1 MARLLRDCNR
11 RERSGRDEQPGL
23 VREEV
28 VALIRERERVE
39 EALYGKRSQ
48 EAPGVTRGKWRCVRQ
63 LPVSIV
69 TAHYRKGDG

>member
-1 MARLLRDCNR
+1 M
-11 RERSGRDEQPGL
+11 
-23 VREEV
+23 REEV
-28 VALIRERERVE
+28 VTLIRERERVE